1 MAGQS
6 DLKKLFEAKDASI
19 IVAHPTNSLRSQ
31 ITSTLKTL
39 GFKTVNGAAEINDIV
54 RLLGEEPKPQ
64 ARPVWILTTLYPEDK
79 ANALQLGRLLRETD
93 ELNKTFWSLIAAQ
106 EDSYVLPLAI
116 EQGLL
121 SWHPVDQFSAVEAI
135 KNEITSLIDVST
147 RHEYNPDLVA
157 LHYARLHLRNTQAYD
172 RLLKLTGA
180 MVELKP
186 ENGEFLYCYA
196 DALALNKQID
206 AAKRYATKALWMD
219 KSLMQRVA
227 DLKDK
232 DQANLF
238 NRDEIATL
246 EQTGTSVLGAFGL
259 SRCVIVDPDD
269 AARTH
274 LRNALD
280 GLGIKD
286 VTEFEDG
293 ESAWDYIRD
302 HHAGTILIMEWKLPK
317 LSGTALLQRMHQK
330 GIHDM
335 PVIIS
340 SAQLGPQ
347 DRGLLEE
354 LGSGV
359 LLQKPLSI
367 EALDT
372 HIRVAVKEENLPSS
386 FKGIIRKVRT
396 LLRQNN
402 VSAAKKL
409 WIASTKDILVPGPH
423 RKVMDAE
430 IMLAEARLEDAYLE
444 AQAAAKLGATGAYF
458 FNLLGKIA
466 FALGDFDSSAE
477 WFDKANKE
485 VSINI
490 QRLAD
495 LATVELHRG
504 DTERAS
510 EMASSAERID
520 ANNPRVVETKAMV
533 AIEKG
538 NLDEAAAMMA
548 QLNDLMDIV
557 AHLNNRAVALAWKG
571 DHDRGIALYRE
582 ALAAAPKGQAQ
593 NQKSFA
599 PFVTY
604 NMALALARKGD
615 LAAAEKMAGS
625 IDPLSISS
633 MDGRLSVKVG
643 GFQKRLKDAMKTGKK
658 LDIDTPKT
666 SEMSKQRILK
676 IMKTTETGDAKATS
690 LLKEL
695 KVLGNID
702 YRALKMVE
710 KPLRF
715 NARKG

>member
-39 GFKTVNGAAEINDIV
+39 GFKTVNGATEVGDIV

-64 ARPVWILTTLYPEDK
+64 SRPVWILTTLYPEDK
-79 ANALQLGRLLRETD
+79 ANALQLGRLLRETE
-93 ELNKTFWSLIAAQ
+93 ELDKTFWSLIASQ

-121 SWHPVDQFSAVEAI
+121 SWHPVDQFAAVEAI
-135 KNEITSLIDVST
+135 KNEITSLMDVAI
-147 RHEYNPDLVA
+147 RLDCNPDLVA
-157 LHYARLHLRNTQAYD
+157 LHYARLHLRITQAYD

-180 MVELKP
+180 MVELRP
-186 ENGEFLYCYA
+186 DNAEFLYFYA
-196 DALALNKQID
+196 DALALNKQLD
-206 AAKRYATKALWMD
+206 AAKRHATKALWMD

-227 DLKDK
+227 DIRDK
-232 DQANLF
+232 DQGNLF
-238 NRDEIATL
+238 TRDEIATL
-246 EQTGTSVLGAFGL
+246 EQSGTSVLGAFGI
-259 SRCVIVDPDD
+259 SRCVIVDPDN

-274 LRNALD
+274 LRTALE

-293 ESAWDYIRD
+293 ESAWDFLRD
-302 HHAGTILIMEWKLPK
+302 HHTGSILIMEWKLPK
-317 LSGTALLQRMHQK
+317 LSGMALLQRMHQK
-330 GIHDM
+330 GIHDT

-372 HIRVAVKEENLPSS
+372 HIRIAVKEENLPSS
-386 FKGIIRKVRT
+386 FKGVIRKVRS

-402 VSAAKKL
+402 VPAAKKL
-409 WIASTKDILVPGPH
+409 WTASSKDMLVPGPH
-423 RKVMDAE
+423 RKIMDAE
-430 IMLAEARLEDAYLE
+430 ILLAEARLEEAYLD

-458 FNLLGKIA
+458 YNLLGKIA
-466 FALGDFDSSAE
+466 FALGDFDSSAG

-485 VSINI
+485 VAINI
-490 QRLAD
+490 QRLTD

-510 EMASSAERID
+510 EMTSNAEKID
-520 ANNPRVVETKAMV
+520 ASNPRVVETKAIV

-538 NLDEAAAMMA
+538 DLDEAAAMMA

-582 ALAAAPKGQAQ
+582 ALAAAPKGQTQ

-615 LAAAEKMAGS
+615 LAAAEKTAAS

-633 MDGRLSVKVG
+633 MDGRLSMKVG
-643 GFQKRLKDAMKTGKK
+643 GLQQRVKDAIRTGKK
-658 LDIDTPKT
+658 MEIDTPKT

-676 IMKTTETGDAKATS
+676 IMKTADAGDAKATS

-715 NARKG
+715 NSRKS

>member
-1 MAGQS
+1 MAGHQE
-6 DLKKLFEAKDASI
+6 LKKLFEAKDASI
-19 IVAHPTNSLRSQ
+19 IVAHPTNSIRGQ
-31 ITSTLKTL
+31 ITSTLKAI
-39 GFKTVNGAAEINDIV
+39 GFKSVNGASEIADIV
-54 RLLGEEPKPQ
+54 RILGEEPRPQ

-79 ANALQLGRLLRETD
+79 ANALQLGRLLRETPEID
-93 ELNKTFWSLIAAQ
+93 QTFWSLITGQ

-121 SWHPVDQFSAVEAI
+121 SWHPADQFAAGDGI
-135 KNEITSLIDVST
+135 KNEITSLIDTTT
-147 RHEYNPDLVA
+147 RLDYNPDLVA
-157 LHYARLHLRNTQAYD
+157 LHYARLHLRITQAYD

-186 ENGEFLYCYA
+186 DNGEFLFSYA
-196 DALALNKQID
+196 DALALNKQPD

-219 KSLMQRVA
+219 KSLMQRIA
-227 DLKDK
+227 EMKDK
-232 DQANLF
+232 DQGNLF

-246 EQTGTSVLGAFGL
+246 EQSGTSVLGAFGI
-259 SRCVIVDPDD
+259 SRCVIVDPDN
-269 AARTH
+269 AARNH
-274 LRNALD
+274 LRTALEQ
-280 GLGIKD
+280 LGIKD

-293 ESAWDYIRD
+293 ESAWEHIRD
-302 HHAGTILIMEWKLPK
+302 HHGNSILITEWKLPK
-317 LSGTALLQRMHQK
+317 LSGMALLQRMHQK

-359 LLQKPLSI
+359 LLQKPLSL

-402 VSAAKKL
+402 VPAAKKL
-409 WIASTKDILVPGPH
+409 WSASTKDMLVPGSH
-423 RKVMDAE
+423 RKITDAE
-430 IMLAEARLEDAYLE
+430 ILLAEARLEEAYLE
-444 AQAAAKLGATGAYF
+444 AQAAAKLGANGAYF
-458 FNLLGKIA
+458 FNLLGKIT
-466 FALGDFDSSAE
+466 FALGDFDSSAD

-485 VSINI
+485 VAINI

-510 EMASSAERID
+510 EIASDAEKID
-520 ANNPRVVETKAMV
+520 AKNPRVVEAKAMV

-538 NLDEAAAMMA
+538 DVDEAAAMMA

-571 DHDRGIALYRE
+571 DHDRGIGLYRE
-582 ALAAAPKGQAQ
+582 ALSAAPKGQTS

-615 LAAAEKMAGS
+615 LSAAEKTIATL
-625 IDPLSISS
+625 DPLSISS
-633 MDGRLSVKVG
+633 VDGRLSIKVG
-643 GFQKRLKDAMKTGKK
+643 GFQKRVRDAIQKGGKME
-658 LDIDTPKT
+658 IDTPRT
-666 SEMSKQRILK
+666 SDISKKRILK
-676 IMKTTETGDAKATS
+676 IMKSAEVGDAKATS

-715 NARKG
+715 NTRKA